1 MIQQDPE
8 FSPGSLFKLR
18 RLPDAPSAPLW
29 RWFYPLLAL
38 GFAARTTIAVV
49 SDVPLHFDE
58 VMQYL
63 EQAHRIVFGYGIVPW
78 EYREGTRSWI
88 VPGFI
93 SGILSGLQSLGMTRP
108 AIYVPAVKIVFCIL
122 SMTIPAGMYLFGR
135 IYLGERSA
143 RFALVLGCFWY
154 ELVLFAH
161 KPLTTF
167 IATALI
173 FLALSL
179 AVERNRFI
187 TALIAGATVALAIAV
202 RIQMTPVLIVA
213 MAVIFFSYSARQRLA
228 FGVGITL
235 AILSIGLLDQYT
247 WGHWWHSYYRNI
259 ELNLFQGVAAG
270 FGTEPIFRY
279 LAWLLIASG
288 GLFYLALASA
298 ATRWRSNWF
307 LLTMTILILGVHSAI
322 GHKEYRFIFML
333 LPFWLMMLAYLLAAI
348 KPWQARLLASATA
361 FVAIMGITHQLPRQ
375 EKVYLAI
382 GYTVHDF
389 LDRRSDRQAYLHLNK
404 DESFTGL
411 IDLAN
416 HWSISGGYYY
426 LHRKLPIYDQSL
438 FQTHLRDKPLDKYAS
453 HILTKK
459 DVESIPGFRP
469 DRTFISSN
477 DGELRLW
484 QRIEKDVN
492 QYYWNSYEIN
502 Q

>member
-1 MIQQDPE
+1 MIQKDPE

-187 TALIAGATVALAIAV
+187 
-202 RIQMTPVLIVA
+202 
-213 MAVIFFSYSARQRLA
+213 
-228 FGVGITL
+228 
-235 AILSIGLLDQYT
+235 
-247 WGHWWHSYYRNI
+247 
-259 ELNLFQGVAAG
+259 
-270 FGTEPIFRY
+270 
-279 LAWLLIASG
+279 
-288 GLFYLALASA
+288 
-298 ATRWRSNWF
+298 
-307 LLTMTILILGVHSAI
+307 
-322 GHKEYRFIFML
+322 
-333 LPFWLMMLAYLLAAI
+333 
-348 KPWQARLLASATA
+348 
-361 FVAIMGITHQLPRQ
+361 
-375 EKVYLAI
+375 
-382 GYTVHDF
+382 
-389 LDRRSDRQAYLHLNK
+389 NK
-404 DESFTGL
+404 
-411 IDLAN
+411 
-416 HWSISGGYYY
+416 
-426 LHRKLPIYDQSL
+426 
-438 FQTHLRDKPLDKYAS
+438 
-453 HILTKK
+453 
-459 DVESIPGFRP
+459 
-469 DRTFISSN
+469 
-477 DGELRLW
+477 
-484 QRIEKDVN
+484 
-492 QYYWNSYEIN
+492 
-502 Q
+502 